1 MTSGKI
7 AILVDSGTD
16 VPREYLEK
24 YPIYVAP
31 LKIIYQDREYND
43 RLEITPQEVYAR
55 LEEEVPRTSLPDS
68 GLVNGLFDQIVSD
81 GFEQVL
87 VISISSR
94 LSGTFNFLRVLS
106 ESYQGLAFHFVDT
119 RNIGIGAGL
128 QVILAAQ
135 LIAAGEP
142 IESVLLKLEASIKN
156 SRTYFCL
163 DTLEYLIKGG
173 RIGKVMAVV
182 GQLLSIRPVI
192 SCNEEGVYVTVAKA
206 RGAAQAVEKAIALAV
221 KQASSQVKFAIS
233 VAHGSAVD
241 RAGAVMRIL
250 KERLPNAAMFLMT
263 DISPAL
269 SVHTGPGLIGI
280 AVQSLP
286 A

>member
-1 MTSGKI
+1 MTKEKI

-16 VPREYLEK
+16 VPRDYVEK

-31 LKIIYQDREYND
+31 LKIIYKNEEFND
-43 RLEITPQEVYAR
+43 RLDISPQDVYAR
-55 LEEEVPRTSLPDS
+55 LEQEVPRTSLPDS
-68 GLVNGLFDQIVSD
+68 DFVKSLMDQIIQD
-81 GFEQVL
+81 GFDTVL
-87 VISISSR
+87 VITISSG
-94 LSGTFNFLRVLS
+94 LSGTFNMLRLMS
-106 ESYQGLAFHFVDT
+106 EDYQGLTFHFVDT

-128 QVILAAQ
+128 QAMLAAQ
-135 LIAAGEP
+135 LVAKGEGAASIAE
-142 IESVLLKLEASIKN
+142 KLEVSIKN

-182 GQLLSIRPVI
+182 GTLLRIRPVI
-192 SCNEEGVYVTVAKA
+192 SCNEEGIYVTVAKT
-206 RGAAQAVEKAIALAV
+206 RGTAQAIEKAISLAV
-221 KQASSQVKFAIS
+221 QQAASQVKFAIS
-233 VAHGSAVD
+233 VAHGSAVE
-241 RAGAVMRIL
+241 RAESVMRIV
-250 KERLPNAAMFLMT
+250 KERLPNAAEYIMT

-280 AVQSLP
+280 AVQALP

>member
-182 GQLLSIRPVI
+182 GQMLSIRPVI

-241 RAGAVMRIL
+241 RAGAVMRTL

>member
-1 MTSGKI
+1 MNRGKI

-16 VPREYLEK
+16 VPREYKEK
-24 YPIYVAP
+24 HHIYMAP
-31 LKIIYQDREYND
+31 LKIIYRDREYDD
-43 RLEITPQEVYAR
+43 RHEITPQEVYAR
-55 LEEEVPRTSLPDS
+55 LEDEVPCTSLPDS
-68 GLVNGLFDQIVSD
+68 GLVTGLFDQIAAD
-81 GFEQVL
+81 GFDTVL
-87 VISISSR
+87 VITISSR
-94 LSGTFNFLRVLS
+94 LSGTHNLLRVLS
-106 ESYQGLAFHFVDT
+106 EDYQGLDFHFVDT

-128 QVILAAQ
+128 QAMLAAQ
-135 LIAAGEP
+135 LIGDGEDIAG
-142 IESVLLKLEASIKN
+142 VVAKLELSITN

-182 GQLLSIRPVI
+182 GQLLHIRPVI

-221 KQASSQVKFAIS
+221 RQASSQMKFAIA
-233 VAHGSAVD
+233 VAHGSAVEK
-241 RAGAVMRIL
+241 ANAVMRTL
-250 KERLPNAAMFLMT
+250 KERIPNAAMFLMT

>member
-43 RLEITPQEVYAR
+43 RLEITPQEVYDR

-68 GLVNGLFDQIVSD
+68 GLVNGLFDRIVAD

-182 GQLLSIRPVI
+182 GQMLSIRPVI

-241 RAGAVMRIL
+241 RAGAVMRTL

>member
-43 RLEITPQEVYAR
+43 RLEITPQEVYDR

-68 GLVNGLFDQIVSD
+68 GLVNGLFDRIVAD

-182 GQLLSIRPVI
+182 GQMLSIRPVI

>member
-182 GQLLSIRPVI
+182 GQMLSIRPVI

>member
-241 RAGAVMRIL
+241 RAGAVMRTL

>member
-43 RLEITPQEVYAR
+43 RLEITPQEVYDR

-68 GLVNGLFDQIVSD
+68 GLVNGLFDRIVAD

-241 RAGAVMRIL
+241 RAGAVMRTL